1 MGEVPISFWERL
13 EELGPKMEQ
22 AMEEKK
28 WVNLSMFG
36 EEWGIICYSSCLC
49 KSWRS
54 RRPCGLGWSFYCS
67 GVDHNASNA

>member
-1 MGEVPISFWERL
+1 VGEVPISFWERL

-36 EEWGIICYSSCLC
+36 EEWGML
-49 KSWRS
+49 
-54 RRPCGLGWSFYCS
+54 F
-67 GVDHNASNA
+67 